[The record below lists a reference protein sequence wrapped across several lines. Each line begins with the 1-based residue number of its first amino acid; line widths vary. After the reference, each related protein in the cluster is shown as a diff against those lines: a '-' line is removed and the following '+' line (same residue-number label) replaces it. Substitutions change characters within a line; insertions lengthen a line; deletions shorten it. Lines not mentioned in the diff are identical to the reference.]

1 MIKVV
6 FGFREYFCKFVALTR
21 YIYTHLLLMNDTKG
35 QFEHIIGICRDLF
48 VKKLHDYGAS
58 WRIMRPESITD
69 QIFIKAKRIRNLEIK
84 KVSQVGEGVYPEFV
98 GIVNYGIVGL
108 IQLDMGFASTVDIS
122 IDQAV
127 ALYDKFMD
135 KTKELMLKKNAD
147 YDEAWRDMRINSY
160 TDLIGTKGIVR
171 MTHDFKTAVVDL
183 HGITRT
189 EKIEKP
195 YGGKNID
202 TMCALFAD
210 SIEAGKLSPKLPT
223 LRDSAI
229 ASDYAWKF
237 LDDARAHDL
246 PAIGTLETLEQIRE
260 RRRTMTNGY
269 GLLRHNRKI
278 N

>member
-1 MIKVV
+1 MCPMQQMSVIIGRVEFLQIICKINEIYVMIKVV

-127 ALYDKFMD
+127 ELYDKFMD

-160 TDLIGTKGIVR
+160 TDLILTKIQRTKQIEDHHGTTIVSEG
-171 MTHDFKTAVVDL
+171 VDANYMDMVNYSIFAL
-183 HGITRT
+183 IKL
-189 EKIEKP
+189 E
-195 YGGKNID
+195 YGECN
-202 TMCALFAD
+202 
-210 SIEAGKLSPKLPT
+210 
-223 LRDSAI
+223 
-229 ASDYAWKF
+229 
-237 LDDARAHDL
+237 DA
-246 PAIGTLETLEQIRE
+246 
-260 RRRTMTNGY
+260 
-269 GLLRHNRKI
+269 K
-278 N
+278 